1 LSDVALYTM
10 NVKEFAELMNG
21 EVIGDPLR
29 NITGVSGVR
38 EAEEGDITFISSP
51 QYIRYLAGTKASCV
65 IVKDPIPDLAVPQI
79 KVQNP
84 QFAFAKA
91 LEHFY
96 PRSAPPPEISNHAAV
111 ADSASIGDR
120 AAIYPFAYIAND
132 VVIGDDTVIMPGA
145 FIGERTKIGKECL
158 IFPNVTIREGVSI
171 GDRVIIHAGTV
182 IGSDGFGY
190 VFEKGDYY
198 KIPQVGGVIIED
210 DVEIGSNVSI
220 DRATIGNTIIRRGTK
235 IDNLTQIAHNVSIG
249 EKSLIIS
256 QVGIAGSTE
265 IGDFVVL
272 GGQAGI
278 ADHTTIASGTMV
290 AAQSGLKGQIEKG
303 IYAGS
308 PAIPHATWLRAQV
321 LFGKLPELNKKIR
334 ELEAKIIRL
343 EKEREH
349 DERS

>member
-1 LSDVALYTM
+1 M

-51 QYIRYLAGTKASCV
+51 QYMRYLAGTKASCV
-65 IVKDPIPDLAVPQI
+65 IVKDPIPDLAIPQI

-84 QFAFAKA
+84 QFAFAKV

-96 PRSAPPPEISNHAAV
+96 PIPVPPPGISIHAAV

-120 AAIYPFAYIAND
+120 AAIYPFAYIAD
-132 VVIGDDTVIMPGA
+132 GVVIGDDTVIMPGA
-145 FIGERTKIGKECL
+145 FIGEGTKIGKKCL
-158 IFPNVTIREGVSI
+158 IFPNVTIREGISI

-190 VFEKGDYY
+190 VFEKGDHY

-321 LFGKLPELNKKIR
+321 LFGKLPDMNKKIR
-334 ELEAKIIRL
+334 ALEEKLSRL
-343 EKEREH
+343 EKG
-349 DERS
+349 ERS

>member
-1 LSDVALYTM
+1 M
-10 NVKEFAELMNG
+10 NVKELAELING
-21 EVIGDPLR
+21 EVIGDPQR
-29 NITGVSGVR
+29 KITGVSGVR
-38 EAEEGDITFISSP
+38 EAGEGDITFIYSP

-84 QFAFAKA
+84 QFAFAKV

-96 PRSAPPPEISNHAAV
+96 PRSVPPPGISNSAAV
-111 ADSASIGDR
+111 ADSASIGDNTS
-120 AAIYPFAYIAND
+120 IYPFAYIAEG
-132 VVIGDDTVIMPGA
+132 VIIGDDTVIMSGA

-158 IFPNVTIREGVSI
+158 IFPNVTIREGISI

-190 VFEKGDYY
+190 VLEKGEHY

-265 IGDFVVL
+265 IGDFAVI

-308 PAIPHATWLRAQV
+308 PAIPHATWLRAQA
-321 LFGKLPELNKKIR
+321 LFGKLPELNKRIRALEEKIT
-334 ELEAKIIRL
+334 RL
-343 EKEREH
+343 EKG
-349 DERS
+349 ERS

>member
-1 LSDVALYTM
+1 M

-278 ADHTTIASGTMV
+278 ADHTTIAPGTMV

-321 LFGKLPELNKKIR
+321 LFGKLPDMNKKIR
-334 ELEAKIIRL
+334 ALEEKLSRL
-343 EKEREH
+343 EKG
-349 DERS
+349 ERS

>member
-1 LSDVALYTM
+1 M
-10 NVKEFAELMNG
+10 NVREFAELMNG
-21 EVIGDPLR
+21 EVIGDSQR
-29 NITGVSGVR
+29 DIRGVAGVR
-38 EAEEGDITFISSP
+38 EAQEGDITFISSP
-51 QYIRYLAGTKASCV
+51 QYIKYLVGTKASCI
-65 IVKDPIPDLAVPQI
+65 IVKDPIPDLAIPQI

-84 QFAFAKA
+84 QYAFAKA

-96 PRSAPPPEISNHAAV
+96 PRSVPPSGISSHAAV
-111 ADSASIGDR
+111 ADSASIAEN
-120 AAIYPFAYIAND
+120 AAIYPFVYIAEG
-132 VVIGDDTVIMPGA
+132 VIIGADTVIMPGA
-145 FIGERTKIGKECL
+145 CIGERTKIGKECL
-158 IFPNVTIREGVSI
+158 IYPNVTIREGISI

-190 VFEKGDYY
+190 VFEKGEHY

-210 DVEIGSNVSI
+210 NVEIGSNVSI
-220 DRATIGNTIIRRGTK
+220 DRATIGNTIIRRGAK

-265 IGDFVVL
+265 IGDFAVI

-278 ADHTTIASGTMV
+278 ADHTTIASGTMI

-308 PAIPHATWLRAQV
+308 PAIPHATWLRAQA

-334 ELEAKIIRL
+334 ALEEKITRL
-343 EKEREH
+343 EKG
-349 DERS
+349 ERS